1 VHLSQVDLNLFVV
14 LEAIYRE
21 GNLTRAGQQL
31 NLTQPAIS
39 HALKRL
45 RDLLQDP
52 LFVRQGTH
60 MEPTP
65 FTRNIIEE
73 VRQALQILELNLSA
87 SRNFVP
93 ENTRRN
99 FHFSLWEYA
108 EALILPLL
116 LRQLADAAPGM
127 SITTSRVKRRDLET
141 ELASGAVDL
150 AIEIPMTVSDRIRHK
165 WLLNEPFV
173 VMARHG
179 HPAIQDKL
187 DLDTYLGQRHVQVSS
202 RRHGPSLIDIELN
215 RRGLR
220 REVFLRSQHN
230 HTACMVVSKTD
241 MLLTLPER
249 HAELLNAD
257 SLDQSPAKQDAMN
270 PGAIHQSAINPGA
283 IDPGAIDLGTFNP
296 GATNRVYPFPL
307 PTPRLEAHLYWHES
321 VENDPANRWLREEI
335 EKVLTP
341 SVRSPSIVRNAGRKP
356 SQHGRPTRR
365 SRR

>member
-21 GNLTRAGQQL
+21 GNITRAGQQL

-52 LFVRQGTH
+52 LFVRQGPH
-60 MEPTP
+60 MVPTP
-65 FTRNIIEE
+65 FTRNIIEQ
-73 VRQALQILELNLSA
+73 VRQALQLLEVNLSA

-93 ENTRRN
+93 EDARRN
-99 FHFSLWEYA
+99 FHISLWEYA
-108 EALILPLL
+108 EALLLPSL
-116 LRQLADAAPGM
+116 LRRLTKAAPGM

-141 ELASGAVDL
+141 DLASGSVDL
-150 AIEIPMTVSDRIRHK
+150 AIEIPVTVSDRIRHK

-173 VMARHG
+173 VMSRQG
-179 HPAIQDKL
+179 HPAIADKL

-202 RRHGPSLIDIELN
+202 RRYGPSLVDVELG
-215 RRGLR
+215 RRGLSR
-220 REVFLRSQHN
+220 QVFLRSQHN
-230 HTACMVVSKTD
+230 HTACIVVSKTD

-249 HAELLNAD
+249 HAQLLNQG
-257 SLDQSPAKQDAMN
+257 LMN
-270 PGAIHQSAINPGA
+270 H
-283 IDPGAIDLGTFNP
+283 
-296 GATNRVYPFPL
+296 VHPFPL
-307 PTPRLEAHLYWHES
+307 EAPRLEAHLYWHES

-341 SVRSPSIVRNAGRKP
+341 EPRTSAEPRKAGSERRRGRSALGV
-356 SQHGRPTRR
+356 T
-365 SRR
+365 